1 MALIHHVLIIDHS
14 PQTTEGTGLQSHSFR
29 STKMQVTYRGVKY
42 DTSNRPNQKKHEE
55 HTVVETYR
63 GVKHTE
69 KVEVVS

>member
-1 MALIHHVLIIDHS
+1 
-14 PQTTEGTGLQSHSFR
+14 
-29 STKMQVTYRGVKY
+29 MQVTYRGVKY